1 MSQLRIAVVSA
12 NAAGLYAADLL
23 MRCAMPIAVDIFDQ
37 APAPVGLT
45 PNAVHA
51 NTNQA
56 NTEQTTQSSV
66 RVIGNVTIGADGDL
80 SLESLKPFYD
90 AVIVAD
96 FASEAQAHGAVAAA
110 VGIAKSKAKHALSDI
125 THALGAHGV
134 AFTEWRDA
142 LSLPTDRTL
151 AQWQEVVRV
160 ARGVPVCV

>member
-1 MSQLRIAVVSA
+1 MSPLRIAAVSA
-12 NAAGLYAADLL
+12 NAAGLYVADLL
-23 MRCAMPIAVDIFDQ
+23 MRCAMPITVDIFDQ
-37 APAPVGLT
+37 APAPVGLR
-45 PNAVHA
+45 PNAA
-51 NTNQA
+51 QA
-56 NTEQTTQSSV
+56 NTKQTSRSSV

-80 SLESLKPFYD
+80 SIESLKPFYD

-110 VGIAKSKAKHALSDI
+110 VGIAKSKAKQALSDI
-125 THALGAHGV
+125 THALDAHGV